1 MQVSNITMWQQHEAF
16 LVTAAAQSIVKSDI
30 PLKICS

>member
-1 MQVSNITMWQQHEAF
+1 MQVFNITMWQQGKDF

-30 PLKICS
+30 PLKSCS